1 MITCRIIR
9 RALGKWR
16 LRISTEELWRS
27 WILSR
32 QHTPDGDILRAYTP
46 IGHVQLEHRK
56 ENGCWIISPNWTTD
70 RYATREESRAI
81 HIAVK
86 SYLKALRY
94 AVGTSLLLIRAQK
107 ANELYRDQIDEVLG
121 KLYPEDNQEEW

>member
-1 MITCRIIR
+1 MEKLDTLSPAYSRWRYFESLYSNWIR
-9 RALGKWR
+9 
-16 LRISTEELWRS
+16 
-27 WILSR
+27 
-32 QHTPDGDILRAYTP
+32 P
-46 IGHVQLEHRK
+46 IEYRK

-107 ANELYRDQIDEVLG
+107 ANEPYRAQIDEVLG